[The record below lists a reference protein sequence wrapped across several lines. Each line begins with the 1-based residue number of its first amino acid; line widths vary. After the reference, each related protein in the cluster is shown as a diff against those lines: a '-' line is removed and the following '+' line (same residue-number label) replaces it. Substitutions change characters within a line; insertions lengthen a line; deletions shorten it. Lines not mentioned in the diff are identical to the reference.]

1 MDNLTLEKAKPF
13 ESQEY
18 INKYD
23 SNSLMIFAVICLVY
37 LFSAYYLQSYILTEH
52 IYYNS
57 FGGQVAE
64 GKIEKVYDF
73 RDQLGVLTYFLI
85 PVTTVLKILL
95 PSICLYTGSKFK
107 NYWLTFKD
115 AFKVALLAEFSF
127 AIATIT
133 RLIVLVF
140 SADTDR
146 FDQIHFFAPLSL
158 FDLFKASAVPSYLV
172 YPLQTVNIFEII
184 YIVLLT
190 RGLCYFLEQRFKPMI
205 LLVLSSYGLGLLCWE
220 IFISFL
226 SATR

>member
-1 MDNLTLEKAKPF
+1 MKNLTLEKSKPGD
-13 ESQEY
+13 SQEY

-23 SNSLMIFAVICLVY
+23 SNIFMIFAVICLVY

-57 FGGQVAE
+57 LGGQVAE
-64 GKIEKVYDF
+64 GKIEKVYNFKDH
-73 RDQLGVLTYFLI
+73 LGILTYFLI
-85 PVTTVLKILL
+85 PLTTVLKILL
-95 PSICLYTGSKFK
+95 PSTCLYLGSKFR
-107 NYWLTFKD
+107 NYGLSFKD

-140 SADTDR
+140 FGDTDR

-158 FDLFKASAVPSYLV
+158 FGLFNASAVPSYLV
-172 YPLQTVNIFEII
+172 YALQTVNIFEII
-184 YIVLLT
+184 YFVLLT
-190 RGLCYFLEQRFKPMI
+190 KGLCYFLKQRLKPMM
-205 LLVLSSYGLGLLCWE
+205 LLVLSSYGLGLLCWV

-226 SATR
+226 SAT